1 MSSGFANSYPNWLGT
16 ATTTANAATTS
27 ITVAGSDAQGKAV
40 NTTVATIPTF
50 PVQSAIAAGGIT
62 INSLTAGTPSTFST
76 CMLSTGTYWMYCD
89 IAANSN
95 TTGWAATDS
104 INFWVSDTNTFTS
117 INATA
122 WPDLAGRPYFQAWGG
137 GSTTPG
143 QGNMSMNYSG
153 WLTLTQNSVVYN
165 NVQINSGTSAQNNKF
180 NLYNWS
186 FQKMR

>member
-1 MSSGFANSYPNWLGT
+1 MSSGFANSYPYWLGT
-16 ATTTANAATTS
+16 ATTTANAATPY
-27 ITVAGSDAQGKAV
+27 ITVNGIDGQGKTV

-50 PVQSAIAAGGIT
+50 PVLNTVAAGGIT
-62 INSLTAGTPSTFST
+62 INSLVAGTPSTFST

-95 TTGWAATDS
+95 ATGWAATDS

-137 GSTTPG
+137 GATTPG

-165 NVQINSGTSAQNNKF
+165 NVQINSANTTNNNKY
-180 NLYNWS
+180 NLYAWS
-186 FQKMR
+186 FQKMK